1 MSLLQPTQAP
11 LGTGAVQFGS
21 TGSTGT
27 SRNAGQKRF
36 SARPA
41 PRGLWLL
48 EPKVQNQEITLVKLK
63 KIAIVFNPKGGSAR
77 QDIVNRLSGAFT
89 SQGIE
94 VAFFSTTPE
103 PGSAKH
109 LASQAAA
116 AGFDLVVAVGGD
128 GTVCQVAEGLMGTE
142 VPMAVFPGGTGNL
155 FARTFYS
162 PPKPEAFAQMVLA
175 GQPQPIDMVQL
186 QYQDVDGKDH
196 DQLLLVALGLG
207 KVSDAISDASPFFK
221 RLFGKLAYVFKV
233 TLACLWP
240 NSRKFEITTGNATA
254 DGEGHAQ
261 TEAAAAVFVINVLP
275 PTMAMM
281 SRGCNASDG
290 MLDIVV
296 FRATNMFHLIA
307 VASCLAFGCPE
318 RSSHYRRI
326 RAKEVTIK
334 ANKTIKP
341 NIDGDPGAKTLSVTL
356 RAKPQAVR
364 MILS

>member
-1 MSLLQPTQAP
+1 M
-11 LGTGAVQFGS
+11 
-21 TGSTGT
+21 
-27 SRNAGQKRF
+27 
-36 SARPA
+36 
-41 PRGLWLL
+41 
-48 EPKVQNQEITLVKLK
+48 ELK
-63 KIAIVFNPKGGSAR
+63 KVAIVFNPKGGSAR
-77 QDIVNRLSGAFT
+77 QDVVNRLSGAFT
-89 SQGIE
+89 SKGIE

-103 PGSAKH
+103 PGSAKK
-109 LASQAAA
+109 LARQAAEQ
-116 AGFDLVVAVGGD
+116 GFDLVIAVGGD
-128 GTVCQVAEGLMGTE
+128 GTVCQVAEGLMGTN

-162 PPKPEAFAQMVLA
+162 PPKPEAFAEMVLA

-186 QYQDVDGKDH
+186 QYADVDGKEH

-240 NSRKFEITTGNATA
+240 NSRKFEITTSNTG
-254 DGEGHAQ
+254 GPAQ

-296 FRATNMFHLIA
+296 FRGTNMFHLIA
-307 VASCLAFGCPE
+307 VAFCLAFGCPE

-341 NIDGDPGAKTLSVTL
+341 NIDGDPGEKTLAVTL
-356 RAKPQAVR
+356 RSKPQAVR